1 MAEVLNVPLVKSMIS
16 VQATHTGF
24 VRRNNEDSLLC
35 DDTLGLYLLADGMGG
50 HNAGE
55 AASALAMTSTGEF
68 LRSRIAEV
76 SDSALCE
83 LMKQAMTVAHDR
95 IYAAAQTIPL
105 FMGMGTTLVIV
116 LVRNSTAYIVHAGDS
131 RVYLFPYSSEGRG
144 GIKQMTTDHTIGDQ
158 LMARGVARA
167 RIPERLFH
175 TLTQA
180 VGYDAQ
186 QPAPDCRV
194 VECSRDDLLLLCSDG
209 LTDMLTD
216 AEIETILSSGAANLQ
231 ALANSLV
238 DAANAA
244 GGRDNVSVVLVRIS

>member
-1 MAEVLNVPLVKSMIS
+1 MTS
-16 VQATHTGF
+16 VQATHPGL
-24 VRRNNEDSLLC
+24 VRQNNEDSIRS
-35 DDTLGLYLLADGMGG
+35 DDNLALYVLADGMGG
-50 HNAGE
+50 HKAGE
-55 AASALAMTSTGEF
+55 IASALAVTSVGEF
-68 LRSRIAEV
+68 LQFRIAEV
-76 SDSALCE
+76 ADSALCE
-83 LMKQAMTVAHDR
+83 LMGQAMTVAHGR
-95 IYAAAQTIPL
+95 IYATAQTSPL
-105 FMGMGTTLVIV
+105 LMGMGTTLIIV
-116 LVRNSTAYIVHAGDS
+116 LVRNNTAYIAHAGDS
-131 RVYLFPYSSEGRG
+131 RVYLFPHPREGRG
-144 GIKQMTTDHTIGDQ
+144 GMTQITTDHTMGNQ
-158 LMARGVARA
+158 LLARGMARA

-180 VGYDAQ
+180 LGYGE

-216 AEIETILSSGAANLQ
+216 AEIETILSTGAATLQ